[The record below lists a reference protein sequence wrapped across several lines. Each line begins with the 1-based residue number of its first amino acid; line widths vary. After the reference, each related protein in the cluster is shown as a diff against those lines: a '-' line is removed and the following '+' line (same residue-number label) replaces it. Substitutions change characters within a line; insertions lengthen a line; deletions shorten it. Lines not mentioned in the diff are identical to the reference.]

1 MKKIILPFIL
11 ILTLSEPL
19 AAQKMTSISGANSA
33 SSQMTAKKVIDNY
46 LTALGGRAKLESVK
60 TIIIENTM
68 STPNAEITMATK
80 KMGNKFNSVQDV
92 MGTKLSQVFDGKKGI
107 LEQKGMKTEIP
118 AIKISELKTNKM
130 LDALNYEASN
140 FTAIT
145 SEQID
150 GKNYNV
156 LTSAKGRYF
165 FDAVTSLLYKS
176 EINGG
181 GSTTVKSY
189 MTVDGI
195 KFPNLVETE
204 SKGQTI
210 SIKTTKITLNSGVSD
225 ADFKIK

>member
-1 MKKIILPFIL
+1 MKKIILPFIF

-19 AAQKMTSISGANSA
+19 SAQKMTSTSGASTA

-68 STPNAEITMATK
+68 SAPNAEVKMTTK
-80 KMGNKFNSVQDV
+80 KMGNKFNSVQDI
-92 MGTKLSQVFDGKKGI
+92 MGTKVSQVFDGKKGI

-118 AIKISELKTNKM
+118 AMTISDLKINKM
-130 LDALNYEASN
+130 LDALNYEAST
-140 FTAIT
+140 FTAVT

-156 LTSAKGRYF
+156 LTSPKGRYF
-165 FDAVTSLLYKS
+165 FDADTGLLYKS

-181 GSTTVKSY
+181 SSSTVKSY
-189 MTVDGI
+189 MTVEGI
-195 KFPNLVETE
+195 KFPELVEAE
-204 SKGQTI
+204 RKGQKI

-225 ADFKIK
+225 ADFKIE